1 MSLNIKYLPA
11 YSYKEEHS
19 LSILGNIEEAM
30 KEILN
35 YQAHNDPFFKFA
47 IALREFPHKI
57 FKKTEILKPPFSLD
71 NFTLLE
77 KSSTQIA
84 FGLVGQFWKSD
95 YGQVEIKNR
104 EEFLEFKDVD
114 YVKLVLY
121 FDINQIDNDHC
132 HITTETRVLC
142 LGGKALSRF
151 RPYWYLIRPISGLIR
166 RRILLQIQKNIIRS
180 KNI

>member
-1 MSLNIKYLPA
+1 MSLNIKYLPT
-11 YSYKEEHS
+11 YNYKEEHS
-19 LSILGNIEEAM
+19 LRIFGNTEEAM
-30 KEILN
+30 NEILN

-57 FKKTEILKPPFSLD
+57 FKKPEMLKPPFSLN

-95 YGQVEIKNR
+95 YGQIEIRNR

-121 FDINQIDNDHC
+121 FNINKIDNNYC
-132 HITTETRVLC
+132 HLITETRVQC
-142 LGGKALSRF
+142 LGEKALSRF
-151 RPYWYLIRPISGLIR
+151 RPYWYFIRPVSGLIR
-166 RRILLQIQKNIIRS
+166 RRILRQIQRNIIRS